1 MIKSYLSSNQ
11 IFHHLCLH
19 KVKEMAY
26 VYDYNRIFTE
36 SKNESNVP
44 QNFAVSEESPNRY
57 ELLTI

>member
-1 MIKSYLSSNQ
+1 
-11 IFHHLCLH
+11 
-19 KVKEMAY
+19 MAY